1 MVLDLCVHCLHWW
14 AVGLEVARQAARHL
28 GSSHKQWAV
37 EDHRLVMVPQMMQ
50 MMTDADADQEET
62 WTLHPEVRASS
73 PESKASAPPSLA
85 KLTLLW

>member
-1 MVLDLCVHCLHWW
+1 
-14 AVGLEVARQAARHL
+14 
-28 GSSHKQWAV
+28 
-37 EDHRLVMVPQMMQ
+37 MMQ

-85 KLTLLW
+85 KLTLLWWALDLYSYL